1 MNARPGATPET
12 QSTPPAR
19 DGSAASS
26 RSGPAAGVGAVASR
40 LPDFPWDRLIP
51 FKARASEHPDGLVDL
66 SVGTPVDPTPAV
78 VQKALRRAA
87 DSPGYPMVW
96 GTPSLRAAVIDYLT
110 RRCGSV
116 ELTDDC
122 VLPTVGSKELV
133 ASLPA
138 QLGIGPGQ
146 TVLIPEIAYPTYA
159 VGALLA
165 GAEFIASDSTVAVG
179 PRDVPLVWLNS
190 PANPTG
196 RVLPPEHLRKV
207 VTWARERGAVVAVDE
222 CYFECAWETEPVS
235 VLDPTVNGGSLDSV
249 LAVHSLSKRSN
260 LAGYRAAFVAGDP
273 EIVSALREV
282 RRHAGLMV
290 PGPVQVAMEA
300 ALGDDGHIE
309 EQRQRYF
316 ERRGL
321 LRRALEKAGFRIDH
335 SEASLYLWATRGE
348 PCMDT
353 VAWLAERGILC
364 APGDFYGA
372 AGAQHVRVALTATDE
387 RVDTA
392 AQRLSV

>member
-1 MNARPGATPET
+1 MNAQPGATSET

-19 DGSAASS
+19 DGSAASA
-26 RSGPAAGVGAVASR
+26 RSAVGGVAAR

-51 FKARASEHPDGLVDL
+51 FKAQASEHPGGLVDL

-78 VQKALRRAA
+78 VQKALRHAA

-96 GTPSLRAAVIDYLT
+96 GTPSLRAAIIRYLR
-110 RRCGSV
+110 RRCRSI

-133 ASLPA
+133 ASLPS
-138 QLGIGPGQ
+138 QLGVGPGQ

-165 GAEFIASDSTVAVG
+165 GADYVASDATVAVG

-207 VTWARERGAVVAVDE
+207 VTWARERGAVLAVDE
-222 CYFECAWETEPVS
+222 CYLECAWETEPVS
-235 VLDPTVNGGSLDSV
+235 VLDHAVNGGSLDSL

-273 EIVSALREV
+273 AIVAALREV

-300 ALGDDGHIE
+300 ALDDDGHIE
-309 EQRQRYF
+309 EQRERYL

-321 LRRALEKAGFRIDH
+321 LRRALESAGFRIDH
-335 SEASLYLWATRGE
+335 SEASLYLWASRGE

-353 VAWLAERGILC
+353 VAWLAERGILV

-387 RVDTA
+387 RVDAA